1 LTKADITEH
10 RPDHFQAA
18 SLTRY
23 HAALQNLGGAMR
35 RREFITFVGSS
46 AVAWPLAAHAQRQP
60 MPVIGFLNGQSAA
73 TFQYLVAAFQTG
85 LSENGFVENQNVT
98 IEYRWA
104 DGHVERLPELA
115 SDLVQRQPAL
125 LIAAGGAHFA
135 AIAATKTIPIIATF
149 GSDPIK
155 TGFVASLNKPG
166 GNVTGMMILS
176 SDLEAKRLELLHEIV
191 QRGASLGY
199 LLDPKFDAADAQRQ
213 TVEAAGRAFGRQVRI
228 VEASSD
234 ADLEKAFSTLAET
247 KVAGLAVASN
257 PLFNNLRDHVLA
269 LTTRSKLPAVYE
281 LRQFVAAGGLMSY
294 GTSVPDVYR
303 QIGVYAGRVLKGEKP
318 EDLPVLEPTK
328 FDMAINLRTAK
339 ALGIDMPTSIL
350 LRANEVI
357 E

>member
-1 LTKADITEH
+1 
-10 RPDHFQAA
+10 
-18 SLTRY
+18 
-23 HAALQNLGGAMR
+23 
-35 RREFITFVGSS
+35 
-46 AVAWPLAAHAQRQP
+46 

-234 ADLEKAFSTLAET
+234 ADLEKAFSTSR
-247 KVAGLAVASN
+247 GDQG
-257 PLFNNLRDHVLA
+257 RW
-269 LTTRSKLPAVYE
+269 
-281 LRQFVAAGGLMSY
+281 AGGGFQSSIQQSPRSRAGSDY
-294 GTSVPDVYR
+294 AIKTSSS
-303 QIGVYAGRVLKGEKP
+303 L
-318 EDLPVLEPTK
+318 
-328 FDMAINLRTAK
+328 
-339 ALGIDMPTSIL
+339 
-350 LRANEVI
+350 
-357 E
+357 